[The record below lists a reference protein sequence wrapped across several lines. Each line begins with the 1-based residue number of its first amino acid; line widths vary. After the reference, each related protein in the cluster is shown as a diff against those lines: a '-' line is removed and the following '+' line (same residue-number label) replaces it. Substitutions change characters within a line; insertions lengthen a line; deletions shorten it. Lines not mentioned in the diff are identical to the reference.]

1 MTSQRNESE
10 TCDHIFLPEEQVAVA
25 KRLLEA
31 VAACYARGMSAEDIA
46 RVVQAADVESSAKA
60 QKEA

>member
-1 MTSQRNESE
+1 MAEHRTESE
-10 TCDHIFLPEEQVAVA
+10 HCDHIFLPEERVAVA
-25 KRLLEA
+25 KQLLDA
-31 VAACYARGMSAEDIA
+31 IAACYARGMSTEDIA